1 MVKTKPKTADE
12 IFSRVDN
19 DKKAI
24 AESLRI
30 FIKISVPKATEIVRR
45 GKITYTLDGKDF
57 AGIRLTKQHV
67 DLLLMHGDS
76 LSSPQLKG
84 QGTTGDPKHIE
95 VNSFKN
101 FDENEAKRLLKEAAI
116 ASVTCFGGSVMAE
129 EHTPLTVA
137 LAQLKLAAQK
147 LELNSGI
154 HKMLSQPK
162 RSISVSIDIRLDN
175 GAIGVF
181 NGVRVQ
187 HWDVRGPFKGGI
199 RYYPNITHEE
209 VTALAMLMTWKCAIA
224 DIPYGGA
231 KGGVCVDTKKMTKHE
246 LERLTRRYV
255 SLIVDYLGPHRDI
268 PAPDMYTDAQ
278 TMAWIMDTY
287 SQLKG
292 YMVPEC
298 VTGKPIEI
306 GGSEGRTEATG
317 KGVIHCLKEAAEKS
331 NFKLKGATVAVQGFG
346 NVGYHA
352 AANASDIGCKIV
364 AVSDSTGGVYCEKGL
379 KPAAVLEYKETKG
392 SVQGF
397 PDCKNIT
404 NEELLETKCDV
415 LIPAALENQIT
426 CKNVDKIQ
434 ARIVAEAANGPTTPE
449 ADKALHERGV
459 CLIPDILANSGGV
472 TVSYFEWVQNLTRE
486 HWTLAEVNS
495 KLEVKMTKAFD
506 DVYTLSQ
513 KEESDMRTA
522 ALMLGVGRVANA
534 IKTLGLWP

>member
-1 MVKTKPKTADE
+1 
-12 IFSRVDN
+12 
-19 DKKAI
+19 
-24 AESLRI
+24 
-30 FIKISVPKATEIVRR
+30 
-45 GKITYTLDGKDF
+45 
-57 AGIRLTKQHV
+57 
-67 DLLLMHGDS
+67 
-76 LSSPQLKG
+76 
-84 QGTTGDPKHIE
+84 
-95 VNSFKN
+95 
-101 FDENEAKRLLKEAAI
+101 
-116 ASVTCFGGSVMAE
+116 MAE

-199 RYYPNITHEE
+199 RYYPNITAEE

-255 SLIVDYLGPHRDI
+255 SLIFDYLGPHRDI
-268 PAPDMYTDAQ
+268 PAPDMYTDGQ

-292 YMVPEC
+292 YQVPEC

-306 GGSEGRTEATG
+306 GGSEGRIEATG
-317 KGVIHCLKEAAEKS
+317 RGVIHCVKEAAENM
-331 NFKLKGATVAVQGFG
+331 NFKLKGATVAIQGFG
-346 NVGYHA
+346 NVGYHVA
-352 AANASDIGCKIV
+352 ATASEIGCKVV
-364 AVSDSTGGVYCEKGL
+364 AVSDSTGGVYCGNGL
-379 KPAAVLEYKETKG
+379 KPAAVLEHKEKTG

-397 PDCKNIT
+397 PNCKNIT
-404 NEELLETKCDV
+404 NEELLEAKCDV

-434 ARIVAEAANGPTTPE
+434 ARLVAEAANGPTTNG
-449 ADKALHERGV
+449 ASA
-459 CLIPDILANSGGV
+459 S
-472 TVSYFEWVQNLTRE
+472 
-486 HWTLAEVNS
+486 
-495 KLEVKMTKAFD
+495 
-506 DVYTLSQ
+506 SQ
-513 KEESDMRTA
+513 TS
-522 ALMLGVGRVANA
+522 
-534 IKTLGLWP
+534 